1 MKAFRN
7 PNISYFARTNF
18 RSEGKLFGIFQHDRI
33 LHSYVV
39 GKTGAGKTNLLATL
53 ILQDINE
60 NRGCCIFDVHGDL
73 LQTIKTNIPQERRTD
88 VVDLNVADPA
98 MPFRY
103 NPLRRVSPEKR
114 SLVTAGLLDTFH
126 KLWRSAWGAKLEHIL
141 RYIILTLLSIPKA
154 TLADIPRIIHD
165 EAFRNTCLTHIDSKE
180 LHNFWLQEFPKYIK
194 NDVVPILNKVGGFLA
209 HPALKRFLITNPTD
223 ISLRHCMDTGKIVL
237 VDISKGKLGSDAANL
252 VGSLLITAFAHG
264 AFSRIDTVEEDR
276 RPFHIFLD
284 EFQNYTTP
292 SITGMLSELRKFG
305 VSLTLANQYLYQ
317 LDVDIRNAVLGN
329 VGTLITFRLG
339 QQDARYFAQE
349 FHGTFES
356 SDFTHLPNYSIYLKL
371 MIQGKPSIPFSADTI
386 PFTEIMK
393 PP

>member
-1 MKAFRN
+1 MKPIRN
-7 PNISYFARTNF
+7 PDISYFAKTNF
-18 RSEGKLFGIFQHDRI
+18 RSHGKLFGTLQRDRL

-39 GKTGAGKTNLLATL
+39 GKTGTGKTNLLATF

-60 NRGCCIFDVHGDL
+60 YRGCCVFDVHGDL
-73 LQTIKTNIPQERRTD
+73 LQNIRTNIPQERRID
-88 VVDLNVADPA
+88 VVDFDIASIEI
-98 MPFRY
+98 PFRY
-103 NPLRRVSPEKR
+103 NPLRKVSVEKR

-141 RYIILTLLSIPKA
+141 RYIILTLLSVPKA
-154 TLADIPRIIHD
+154 DLSDIPRIIHD
-165 EAFRNTCLTHIDSKE
+165 SGFRDSCLNHIESKE
-180 LHNFWLQEFPKYIK
+180 LRIFWIQEFPKYTK
-194 NDVVPILNKVGGFLA
+194 NDLVPILNKVGAFLA
-209 HPALKRFLITNPTD
+209 HPALKRFLVTNPND
-223 ISLRHCMDTGKIVL
+223 ISLRRCMDTGKIVL

-252 VGSLLITAFAHG
+252 VGSLLITAFAHA
-264 AFSRIDTVEEDR
+264 AFSRIDTQEDDR
-276 RPFHIFLD
+276 KPFHIFLD

-292 SITGMLSELRKFG
+292 SITGMLSELRKFR
-305 VSLTLANQYLYQ
+305 VSLTLANQYLHQ

-349 FHGTFES
+349 FQDSFDA

-386 PFTEIMK
+386 PFSEILK